1 MCDMKSEVANFLCW
15 TDQSKQITGMWNDS
29 LLKEHVHSVS
39 LCAGPG
45 IIGDFSG
52 AFVNYWFPAQSYP
65 PFPAKSL
72 LIHFTFLF
80 KEDWKFEEI
89 ESFILWKYYHIA
101 TKKPCPISWN
111 SRKINNVWAPGWQSK
126 HFHCFPLDSFTF
138 SFPGF
143 VNFMFFNRLD
153 KNHISIEILIELWT
167 LNKIK
172 HKIIWKLPN
181 FQMINL

>member
-1 MCDMKSEVANFLCW
+1 MPNIYYCFCDMCDMKSEVANFLCW

-80 KEDWKFEEI
+80 KEDWKFEAI

-101 TKKPCPISWN
+101 TKKLCPISWN

-143 VNFMFFNRLD
+143 VNFMSLFF
-153 KNHISIEILIELWT
+153 
-167 LNKIK
+167 
-172 HKIIWKLPN
+172 
-181 FQMINL
+181 